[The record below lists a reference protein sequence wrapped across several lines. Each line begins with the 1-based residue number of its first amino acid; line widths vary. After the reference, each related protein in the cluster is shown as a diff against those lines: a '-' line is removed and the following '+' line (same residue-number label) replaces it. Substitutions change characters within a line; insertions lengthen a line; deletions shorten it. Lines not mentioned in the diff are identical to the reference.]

1 MYIYLYIYIYG
12 RDIIFHPKNSMA
24 IYTMRNHDKTWVIR
38 PWGCPVFSRCAKI
51 YHENP
56 NMWMLN
62 HMKKNIWGWFITP
75 IRPVILV
82 VLEIGTTLTLF
93 FHWLSHVVFF
103 KSPWTG
109 PTPSPYQDLLASSQ
123 ASLRIGCCGFEARAE
138 RTDGALLHRHSLGFA
153 GFADAWAWIRGSMQY
168 RSLGKKSI

>member
-1 MYIYLYIYIYG
+1 MDVISYSIPRNQWPFIQWGNMTKHEWSDHGDAL
-12 RDIIFHPKNSMA
+12 FSAAVQKS
-24 IYTMRNHDKTWVIR
+24 TMRIPTCGCLTTWKKTT
-38 PWGCPVFSRCAKI
+38 
-51 YHENP
+51 
-56 NMWMLN
+56 
-62 HMKKNIWGWFITP
+62 IWGWFIIP

-103 KSPWTG
+103 KFPWTG

-123 ASLRIGCCGFEARAE
+123 ASRRIGCCGFEARAE
-138 RTDGALLHRHSLGFA
+138 RTDEALLQRHSLGFA